1 MDYFS
6 VIAAERRSVADML
19 DGLSPRQWETPS
31 LCAGWRVRDV
41 AAHMSVVLT
50 HGMGSLLV
58 AAVRAGGNLDRANRI
73 VVAREATRPIRDII
87 GDLRA
92 NADSR
97 FTPPTF
103 GSEAPLTETL
113 LHGEDMRVP
122 LGIADG
128 PPPERWLGAL
138 DLLVSPKGRRG
149 FAAKGVP
156 AVRYVATDTEW
167 AYGTGEEVRGPAAA
181 LALTI
186 SGRPARLSELSGP
199 GLATVR
205 AWAGG

>member
-1 MDYFS
+1 MDYFT
-6 VIAAERRSVADML
+6 VVAAERRAIADML
-19 DGLSPRQWETPS
+19 DGLSPQQWEIQS
-31 LCAGWRVRDV
+31 LCAGWRVRHV
-41 AAHMSVVLT
+41 AAHLSTVLT
-50 HGMGSLLV
+50 HGMGRFLV
-58 AAVRAGGNLDRANRI
+58 AAIRAGGNLDRANRI
-73 VVAREATRPIRDII
+73 VTAREATRPTPDIVS
-87 GDLRA
+87 DLRA

-103 GSEAPLTETL
+103 GSEAPLTEVL

-128 PPPERWLGAL
+128 RPAERWQGAL
-138 DLLVSPKGRRG
+138 GLLLSPKGRRG

-156 AVRYVATDTEW
+156 ALRYVATDTEW
-167 AYGTGEEVRGPAAA
+167 AHGSGDEVRGPAAA

-199 GLATVR
+199 GLAAVR